1 MHLVVVNPITI
12 LALHKS
18 TTGEEDPK
26 PLWFPAIYARVLN
39 GQTPDLVIR
48 NLKIVAIINVL
59 ALKDV
64 DVARLKVIATTV
76 QFSNV
81 AGRCVHSIDCDV
93 HTSKGH
99 SYGIQLRNNN
109 KCSNLDAAEPTI

>member
-1 MHLVVVNPITI
+1 MHLVVNPITI

-48 NLKIVAIINVL
+48 NLKIVAIINSL
-59 ALKDV
+59 ALKNV
-64 DVARLKVIATTV
+64 DVARLKVTGTTL
-76 QFSNV
+76 QFSKV
-81 AGRCVHSIDCDV
+81 AGRCVYSIDFDV
-93 HTSKGH
+93 NTSKGH
-99 SYGIQLRNNN
+99 SYGIQLTNNN
-109 KCSNLDAAEPTI
+109 